1 VGAALSELQGEESMI
16 DSLPSRVNMLLAACE
31 RDLGNPDLWFK
42 PEGYPESLALC
53 IIDSIYSTGA
63 RYSSVLNVAKRY
75 RDYRLDQGG
84 NPDTDGADELRAT
97 IDELG
102 GPDPW
107 ATCIGNRRPTSTA
120 KGAPLK
126 AEAIRQIAT
135 TLPSLGIRSNA
146 DLRAAAD
153 AEELDP
159 IKAAWQ
165 LAPGQRSGI
174 TWNYALMLARIPGV
188 KADRMVI
195 RYVAD
200 AIGKEQ
206 GPPAPKEASDLVK
219 QVAELKGWDVIYLDH
234 AIWRKQSDRPVN
246 VEQTAGENLR

>member
-1 VGAALSELQGEESMI
+1 MV
-16 DSLPSRVNMLLAACE
+16 DSLPSQVSMLLAACE

-42 PEGYPESLALC
+42 PDGYPESLALC

-107 ATCIGNRRPTSTA
+107 ATRIGNRRPTSTA
-120 KGAPLK
+120 KNAPLK
-126 AEAIRQIAT
+126 AEAIRQIAIA
-135 TLPSLGIRSNA
+135 LPGLGIRSTD
-146 DLRAAAD
+146 DLRD
-153 AEELDP
+153 AVAKAELEP
-159 IKAAWQ
+159 VKAAW
-165 LAPGQRSGI
+165 LSTPGQRSGI
-174 TWNYALMLARIPGV
+174 TWSYALMLARIPGV

-195 RYVAD
+195 RYVAE

-206 GPPAPKEASDLVK
+206 DPPAPKEASELVK
-219 QVAELKGWDVIYLDH
+219 QVAELKGWDLIYLDH
-234 AIWRKQSDRPVN
+234 AIWRKQSGRLVN
-246 VEQTAGENLR
+246 VEAGVGEV

>member
-1 VGAALSELQGEESMI
+1 MV
-16 DSLPSRVNMLLAACE
+16 DSLPSQVNMLLAACE
-31 RDLGNPDLWFK
+31 KDLGNPDLWFK
-42 PEGYPESLALC
+42 PDGYPESLALC
-53 IIDSIYSTGA
+53 IVDSIYSTGA

-75 RDYRLDQGG
+75 REYRLDQGG

-102 GPDPW
+102 GSDPW
-107 ATCIGNRRPTSTA
+107 ATRIGNRRPTSTA

-126 AEAIRQIAT
+126 AEAIRQIAIA
-135 TLPSLGIRSNA
+135 LPSLGIRSAA

-153 AEELDP
+153 AEVLKP
-159 IKAAWQ
+159 VKAAW
-165 LAPGQRSGI
+165 LSIPGQRSGI

-195 RYVAD
+195 RYVAE
-200 AIGKEQ
+200 AIGKKDD
-206 GPPAPKEASDLVK
+206 PPAQIEVSKLVK

-234 AIWRKQSDRPVN
+234 AIWRKQSGRRVN
-246 VEQTAGENLR
+246 VEQAADEDLG

>member
-1 VGAALSELQGEESMI
+1 MGVALSELQGEESMVG
-16 DSLPSRVNMLLAACE
+16 SLPSRVNMLLAACE

-42 PEGYPESLALC
+42 PDGYPESLALC
-53 IIDSIYSTGA
+53 IVDSIYSTGA

-75 RDYRLDQGG
+75 REYRFDQGG

-107 ATCIGNRRPTSTA
+107 ATRIGNRRPTSTA

-126 AEAIRQIAT
+126 AEAIRQIAAA
-135 TLPSLGIRSNA
+135 LPSLGIRSAAN
-146 DLRAAAD
+146 LRAAAD
-153 AEELDP
+153 AEKLDP
-159 IKAAWQ
+159 IKAAWR

-200 AIGKEQ
+200 AIGKKQ
-206 GPPAPKEASDLVK
+206 DPPTPKEASELVK
-219 QVAELKGWDVIYLDH
+219 QVAELKGWDLIYLDH
-234 AIWRKQSDRPVN
+234 AIWRKQSRRPVN
-246 VEQTAGENLR
+246 VEVGGGEV